1 MSEEFQQ
8 QEAEPIDLS
17 RLVDLI
23 RRRHMQFLIPLFLG
37 WLLVWGSSWFLQ
49 ARYLSSTLILVE
61 EPTMPKNYVEP
72 NVNDDLQSRLQSI
85 SQQILS
91 RTRLLLIIDK
101 LNLYAG
107 TKNSA
112 PTSDDKVDLMRKDIG
127 IELVRN
133 RSEAIT
139 AFRISYT
146 APTPNIAQ
154 EVTSK
159 LTSLFIDENLR
170 VRQQQSEDTTQFM
183 ESQLE
188 GARQSLSSQ
197 EAKIRDFQAAHEGEL
212 PTQQTTNLQILSGLQ
227 AQYQNEQQALNTAKQ
242 QRIYFQTQLDQYRA
256 LQGNSSTPDGP
267 SGLPAIDQ
275 QLEKMRAQ
283 LTELSSHY
291 TDSYPD
297 VQQLKSEI
305 AKTEKIRSNFI
316 AELKRNA
323 GKQDS
328 GAAAH
333 EVVDPTQSAQLM
345 QLQGQVHSS
354 QLEITNREHAI
365 ADLNARIGEYQKR
378 LTQEPASEQQLADL
392 TRGYEQSKS
401 NYDELLKKKNES
413 QHGDEYGTVAAGRA
427 VHHTGSTEPSLE
439 AGISRTGSKCVA
451 WGLLSA
457 RFWVRCI
464 VGILEFLDDRL
475 HSDKQI
481 KKLLPAAVISEVP
494 EILTVKD
501 KAWGRP
507 QDCYRLGHGIAGA
520 HLHSGRFRV
529 QLSAQLGS
537 TFLCTKPISASRAI
551 PSTSCRTRPVLS
563 RPGGTTRRWHRFT
576 MECAG
581 TKDSLL

>member
-8 QEAEPIDLS
+8 QETEPIDLS
-17 RLVDLI
+17 RLVDVI

-91 RTRLLLIIDK
+91 RTRLLLIINK

-107 TKNSA
+107 TKDSA
-112 PTSDDKVDLMRKDIG
+112 PTPDDKVDLMRKDIG
-127 IELVRN
+127 IDLVRN

-146 APTPNIAQ
+146 APSPSVAQ
-154 EVTSK
+154 KVTSK
-159 LTSLFIDENLR
+159 LTSLFIDENLK

-188 GARQSLSSQ
+188 GARQSLASQ

-212 PTQQTTNLQILSGLQ
+212 PSQQTTNLQILSGLQ
-227 AQYQNEQQALNTAKQ
+227 AQDQNEQQALNTAKQ
-242 QRIYFQTQLDQYRA
+242 QRIYFQTQLDQYHA
-256 LQGNSSTPDGP
+256 LQGNSSTSDGP

-323 GKQDS
+323 AKPNS
-328 GAAAH
+328 STAAH

-354 QLEITNREHAI
+354 QLEITNREQAI
-365 ADLNARIGEYQKR
+365 AQLNAKIGEYQTR
-378 LTQEPASEQQLADL
+378 LNQEPASEQQLADL
-392 TRGYEQSKS
+392 TRGYDQSKS
-401 NYDELLKKKNES
+401 NYDDLLKKENES
-413 QHGDEYGTVAAGRA
+413 RMATSMEQLQQGERFTILDPPSFPLKPSSPNRLKMCGMGFVVGTILGALV
-427 VHHTGSTEPSLE
+427 
-439 AGISRTGSKCVA
+439 
-451 WGLLSA
+451 
-457 RFWVRCI
+457 

-501 KAWGRP
+501 KNRDARRIVIGWAMASLVVI
-507 QDCYRLGHGIAGA
+507 CILAGSA
-520 HLHSGRFRV
+520 FSYLHS
-529 QLSAQLGS
+529 
-537 TFLCTKPISASRAI
+537 
-551 PSTSCRTRPVLS
+551 
-563 RPGGTTRRWHRFT
+563 
-576 MECAG
+576 
-581 TKDSLL
+581 

>member
-1 MSEEFQQ
+1 
-8 QEAEPIDLS
+8 
-17 RLVDLI
+17 
-23 RRRHMQFLIPLFLG
+23 RHMQFLIPLFLG

-91 RTRLLLIIDK
+91 RTRLLMIIDN
-101 LNLYAG
+101 LNLYSG
-107 TKNSA
+107 EKDHPLT
-112 PTSDDKVDLMRKDIG
+112 PDDKVDLMRKNIG
-127 IELVRN
+127 IDLVRD
-133 RSEAIT
+133 RDQAIT
-139 AFRISYT
+139 AFRINFT
-146 APTPNIAQ
+146 APTPKIAQ
-154 EVTSK
+154 TVTSK
-159 LTSLFIDENLR
+159 LTSLFIDENLK
-170 VRQQQSEDTTQFM
+170 VRQQQSEGTTQFIQ
-183 ESQLE
+183 SQLE
-188 GARQSLSSQ
+188 GARQTLSSQ

-283 LTELSSHY
+283 LTELNSHY

-305 AKTEKIRSNFI
+305 AKTEKMRSNFI

-328 GAAAH
+328 GAAAR

-354 QLEITNREHAI
+354 QLEIANREHAI

-378 LTQEPASEQQLADL
+378 LTQEPASEQQMADL

-401 NYDELLKKKNES
+401 NYDDLLKKENES
-413 QHGDEYGTVAAGRA
+413 RMATSMEQLQQGERFTILDPPSFPLKPAFPNRLKMCGMGFVVGA
-427 VHHTGSTEPSLE
+427 VLGAL
-439 AGISRTGSKCVA
+439 
-451 WGLLSA
+451 
-457 RFWVRCI
+457 I

-475 HSDKQI
+475 HSDKLI

-501 KAWGRP
+501 KDRDARRIVIGWAMASLVFI
-507 QDCYRLGHGIAGA
+507 CILAGSA
-520 HLHSGRFRV
+520 FSYLHS
-529 QLSAQLGS
+529 
-537 TFLCTKPISASRAI
+537 
-551 PSTSCRTRPVLS
+551 
-563 RPGGTTRRWHRFT
+563 
-576 MECAG
+576 
-581 TKDSLL
+581 

>member
-112 PTSDDKVDLMRKDIG
+112 PTPDDRVDLMRKDIG

-133 RSEAIT
+133 RSDAIT
-139 AFRISYT
+139 AFRISFT
-146 APTPNIAQ
+146 APSPNIAQ

-401 NYDELLKKKNES
+401 NYDELLKKENES
-413 QHGDEYGTVAAGRA
+413 RMATSMEQLQQGERFTILDP
-427 VHHTGSTEPSLE
+427 PSLPLKPSSPNRLKMCGMGFVVG
-439 AGISRTGSKCVA
+439 AVLGA
-451 WGLLSA
+451 L
-457 RFWVRCI
+457 I

-501 KAWGRP
+501 KDGDARRIVIGWAMASLVLI
-507 QDCYRLGHGIAGA
+507 CILAGSA
-520 HLHSGRFRV
+520 FSYLHS
-529 QLSAQLGS
+529 
-537 TFLCTKPISASRAI
+537 
-551 PSTSCRTRPVLS
+551 
-563 RPGGTTRRWHRFT
+563 
-576 MECAG
+576 
-581 TKDSLL
+581 